1 MPTRKHIFP
10 VVMVA
15 VVLSVLG
22 AAPRAAERVAL
33 VIGNAAYEHTTTL
46 RNPRND
52 AGDVARSLEGLGF
65 EGIEGLDLDERAF
78 EGKLREFAKA
88 GRGAAVTVFFYAGH
102 GLQVEGENYLV
113 PTDAKLAEE
122 VDLRLEAFELAAFLR
137 QMRGDTNLVF
147 LDACERSRRTGLVC
161 MMCTGT
167 YGSGWRTAGMTTTR
181 ARRGMGVRG
190 RRGGSHS
197 G

>member
-52 AGDVARSLEGLGF
+52 VGRCGSARSKGWDSRSSRVLTST
-65 EGIEGLDLDERAF
+65 
-78 EGKLREFAKA
+78 
-88 GRGAAVTVFFYAGH
+88 RG
-102 GLQVEGENYLV
+102 
-113 PTDAKLAEE
+113 
-122 VDLRLEAFELAAFLR
+122 
-137 QMRGDTNLVF
+137 
-147 LDACERSRRTGLVC
+147 RSRRSFANSPRPCG
-161 MMCTGT
+161 
-167 YGSGWRTAGMTTTR
+167 
-181 ARRGMGVRG
+181 ARR
-190 RRGGSHS
+190 
-197 G
+197 